1 MPIQHMDNVLIVVE
15 DLESTIVFFCDVGL
29 ELVNVSN
36 GPLEGA
42 WMDQVMGIDGA
53 RLEIAVL
60 RTADGRSGV
69 ELAQFHTPAAV
80 QPEPSNA
87 PANTLGIRRVVFAT
101 DELDATVARLQGIGA
116 ELVGDIVEFEESFRI
131 CYIRGPE
138 NIVVG
143 LAEQAG

>member
-1 MPIQHMDNVLIVVE
+1 MSIQHMDHVLIVVE
-15 DLESTIVFFCDVGL
+15 DLESTIVFFRDVGL

-36 GPLEGA
+36 GPIEGK

-80 QPEPSNA
+80 RPEPSNA

-101 DELDATVARLQGIGA
+101 DDLDDTVARLQGIGA
-116 ELVGDIVEFEESFRI
+116 ELVGDIVQFEDSFRM
-131 CYIRGPE
+131 CYVRGPE

-143 LAEQAG
+143 LAEQTS